1 MLSASEYEAREKKFL
16 QSYAVKASE
25 TKGRIFEE
33 EPPSFRSHF
42 QRDRDRI
49 IHCEAFRRLEYKTQV
64 FANDEGDHYRTRLT
78 HTLEVAQISRTIAR
92 TLGLN
97 EDLAEAIALAH
108 DLGHTPFG
116 HRGEETLDALMKS
129 HGGYEHNHQS
139 YRIITKLE
147 RRYPEF
153 DGLNLCYEVR
163 EGVAKHSGEY
173 NKPNLSD
180 FSDDGYPNLEAQVV
194 DCADQ
199 IAYMNH
205 DLDDGLQSQKISFDQ
220 LEEVSLWKD
229 NFNAVKEKYPNAKPK
244 LLKYQTIRRLITLL
258 ILDLQEEALRRIH
271 EYKIKTVNDVRE
283 RGKNCIRFSPKQEK
297 RNTELLQFLYAHF
310 YRHPDIEKMAKRSDA
325 VISGLYEVYLN
336 NIELLPKS
344 LCEKIKAEGK
354 RERSVCDY
362 IAGMTDRYALLQYK
376 ELIGVT
382 L

>member
-1 MLSASEYEAREKKFL
+1 MLSRLEYESREENLL
-16 QSYAVKASE
+16 QNYAVKASQ

-33 EPPSFRSHF
+33 EAPHFRSHF

-116 HRGEETLDALMKS
+116 HRGEETLNTLMQV

-173 NKPNLSD
+173 DKPNISG
-180 FSDDGYPNLEAQVV
+180 FSDKGYPNLEAQVV

-205 DLDDGLQSQKISFDQ
+205 DLDDGLQSQKISFEQ
-220 LEEVSLWKD
+220 LEEVSLWQD
-229 NFNAVKEKYPNAKPK
+229 NFSAVKEKYPNAKSK
-244 LLKYQTIRRLITLL
+244 ILKYQTIRQLITLL
-258 ILDLQEEALRRIH
+258 ILDIQEETLRKIS
-271 EYKIKTVNDVRE
+271 EYKIKNVDDVRE
-283 RGKNCIRFSPKQEK
+283 RGKNCVSFSSAQKD
-297 RNTELLQFLYAHF
+297 RNTQLLQFLYENF
-310 YRHPDIEKMAKRSDA
+310 YRHPDIEKMAKRSDT
-325 VISGLYEVYLN
+325 VITSLYEAYIN
-336 NIELLPKS
+336 NIQLLPKS
-344 LCEKIKAEGK
+344 LCEKIKSQGK

-362 IAGMTDRYALLQYK
+362 IAGMTDRYALLQYQA
-376 ELIGVT
+376 LTGAT